1 MGAIEVHQ
9 GVRLLGV
16 SASQFEDADGPAGP
30 VQGSLFDEA
39 VEERG
44 VDEATWANASGVM
57 DEIRRKFGG
66 DAIRTVAAL
75 RDVEDLGEIGEN
87 PWGPASSSDDT
98 R

>member
-1 MGAIEVHQ
+1 MDFDCTQQRPECV
-9 GVRLLGV
+9 
-16 SASQFEDADGPAGP
+16 
-30 VQGSLFDEA
+30 DEA
-39 VEERG
+39 RATRPRG